1 MTVKNEKIIVMDL
14 NETNIDEFS
23 KSMHLKGPIF
33 IAFLADWCGHCQT
46 VKPIW
51 KEALESIKN
60 INGRGHV
67 VTVSDKHMGKLP
79 CQQPSGFPSFKLF
92 NAKNFVKDY
101 DGGRNMEDF
110 IKFMSEHMKHPSQK
124 IKHGRKH
131 SIKHYRKHSI
141 KHDRK
146 RKQSGGRKRKKT
158 RKKTHRK
165 RHKKTRKKTRKK
177 RRKKTQGRSKFYIK
191 KI

>member
-67 VTVSDKHMGKLP
+67 VTVSDKHMGQLP

-92 NAKNFVKDY
+92 KGKDFVKDY
-101 DGGRNMEDF
+101 NGGRNMEDF
-110 IKFMSEHMKHPSQK
+110 IKFMSEHMKHPSQIK
-124 IKHGRKH
+124 HSIKHGRKH
-131 SIKHYRKHSI
+131 YI
-141 KHDRK
+141 K

-158 RKKTHRK
+158 REKTHRK
-165 RHKKTRKKTRKK
+165 RRKKTRKKTRKK
-177 RRKKTQGRSKFYIK
+177 RRKKRRKT
-191 KI
+191 

>member
-14 NETNIDEFS
+14 NETNIDEFA

-51 KEALESIKN
+51 KEALETIKN

-79 CQQPSGFPSFKLF
+79 CQQPAGFPSFNAFKANSESFFDKPVFSSIDVINSCLF
-92 NAKNFVKDY
+92 IFCFLPILV
-101 DGGRNMEDF
+101 
-110 IKFMSEHMKHPSQK
+110 
-124 IKHGRKH
+124 
-131 SIKHYRKHSI
+131 
-141 KHDRK
+141 
-146 RKQSGGRKRKKT
+146 
-158 RKKTHRK
+158 
-165 RHKKTRKKTRKK
+165 
-177 RRKKTQGRSKFYIK
+177 
-191 KI
+191 